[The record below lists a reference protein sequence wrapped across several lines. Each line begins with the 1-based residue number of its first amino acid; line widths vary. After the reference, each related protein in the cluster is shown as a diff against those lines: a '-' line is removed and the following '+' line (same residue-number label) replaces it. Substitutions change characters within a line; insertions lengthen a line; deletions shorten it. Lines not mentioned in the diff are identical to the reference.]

1 MLSFN
6 EISNFPVLPW
16 ETKIRKKEKKNLAI
30 SPQTKVLK
38 MWHFCTLQKGLKLA
52 AFSPSPIYSWS
63 WFSSFTEAELKQEV
77 V

>member
-16 ETKIRKKEKKNLAI
+16 ETKIRKKEKKTLAI
-30 SPQTKVLK
+30 FPQTKVLK
-38 MWHFCTLQKGLKLA
+38 MWHFCTLQGLKLA
-52 AFSPSPIYSWS
+52 AFSPSPIYLWS
-63 WFSSFTEAELKQEV
+63 RFSSVTEAELKQEV